1 MRRDPAEAIGTK
13 MDSDGESS
21 VTRRRDRL
29 GRCAGLET
37 DSSQLLMYGPKKL
50 YKC

>member
-1 MRRDPAEAIGTK
+1 MRRDPAQAIGTK